1 MADPKTITKEN
12 ITEFMNSNS
21 RICEMSSASEIDVPI
36 DPRIDI
42 NIITGDDPDP
52 KFVNVEVIRA
62 GIISKVNNRRYNNN
76 IVREINALTPGTQ
89 GFLGH
94 QDPMK
99 EGFEFR
105 EPQCIFVGSMVDHMP
120 DGLDRSIAKA
130 YLFKSSNL
138 REWIPKSI
146 AAGNPMTVSIN
157 ATGDVMRG
165 DYSDIIDVVHIS
177 ELLSI
182 DWANPGTEGCE
193 TSQAISVV
201 REMQDDKGGDN
212 NMGDLNPKEI
222 IQNATITEF
231 KAYNPNGY
239 NGVIQGVTMME
250 LQDQNPKLVEQI
262 IENNK
267 ITELALT
274 VKGKVEK
281 VKIKELQGM
290 IMDYESKISQLEGE
304 IKTAKISE
312 LKTKLVADMV
322 PDQFREKIMPRIT
335 GDTEDAIKKSIEGEV
350 AYIKEMSGGTAW
362 DNRPAGRMHD
372 ESGDDI
378 KAVMAEMFGHKV
390 EDKDKK

>member
-12 ITEFMNSNS
+12 ITEFMACKL
-21 RICEMSSASEIDVPI
+21 RICEMSDGSEIDVPV

-42 NIITGDDPDP
+42 GIITGDDPDP

-62 GIISKVNNRRYNNN
+62 GIISKINNRRYNNN
-76 IVREINALTPGTQ
+76 IVREINALTPGVQ

-105 EPQCIFVGSMVDHMP
+105 EPQCIFVGSMIDHMP
-120 DGLDRSIAKA
+120 DGLDRVIAKA
-130 YLFKSSNL
+130 YLFKSSHL

-157 ATGDVMRG
+157 ATGDIMRG
-165 DYSDIIDVVHIS
+165 DYSDVIDVVHIS

-201 REMQDDKGGDN
+201 REMQDNNEGGN
-212 NMGDLNPKEI
+212 NMADVSPKEI
-222 IQNATITEF
+222 IQNTTISEF
-231 KAYNPNGY
+231 KAYNPAGY
-239 NGVIQGVTMME
+239 DGVIQGITMTE
-250 LQDQNPKLVEQI
+250 LQDKNPRLVEQI

-274 VKGKVEK
+274 VGGKEEK
-281 VKIKELQGM
+281 VKIKELQSM
-290 IMDYESKISQLEGE
+290 ITDYEEKISKLEGQ
-304 IKTAKISE
+304 IQDAKISE
-312 LKTKLVADMV
+312 MKTKLVASMV
-322 PDQFREKIMPRIT
+322 PDRFREKIMPRVS
-335 GDTEDAIKKSIEGEV
+335 GSTEDEIKKSIEGEV
-350 AYIKEMSGGTAW
+350 AYIKEMSGGTGW
-362 DNRPAGRMHD
+362 DNTPAGRLPD
-372 ESGDDI
+372 TNGDDI
-378 KAVMAEMFGHKV
+378 KAAMAEMFGHKV
-390 EDKDKK
+390 EDKK